1 MRSSRKKS
9 SASQRESIVRPNVQ
23 AHRSGIITRPQTRQW
38 LAVEDGLAATEVGAL
53 FYLSLAVTRG
63 GRLEPERHVLQPDD
77 SRPHT
82 LDDLVH
88 RPRRG

>member
-23 AHRSGIITRPQTRQW
+23 AHRSGIITR

-77 SRPHT
+77 SRPYT